1 MKGATEQRGTHTGH
15 FELAPVH
22 KMFMHRLSSP
32 GLGTPDMHRLSS
44 PGLGTPDTAS
54 ATTAASLNRR
64 SSEAS
69 AAGSSAG
76 AAGRP
81 ALAHA
86 FGVEQGTPPAAG
98 GPDGAKS
105 GVGAASRWKGVASA
119 FQTASTAVRT
129 FSCFLYLIYLR
140 NIKQCSARA
149 VGNCHVHLNQRR

>member
-69 AAGSSAG
+69 AAGSLAG

-119 FQTASTAVRT
+119 FQTASTAVRP
-129 FSCFLYLIYLR
+129 FSRFLYLIYLR
-140 NIKQCSARA
+140 KIKQYSART
-149 VGNCHVHLNQRR
+149 VRISHLHLN